1 MEEFE
6 RIVIMIRN
14 LQNSVK
20 GLLTELDRLKKEN
33 EDLRNQ
39 LNK

>member
-6 RIVIMIRN
+6 RLVIMIRN

>member
-6 RIVIMIRN
+6 RIVIMVRN

-20 GLLTELDRLKKEN
+20 GLLTELERLKKEN
-33 EDLRNQ
+33 EDLKNQ
-39 LNK
+39 INK